1 MSQSLKFCSSCGKAT
16 IKDARFY
23 SDYGIGFYSTGP
35 STSRLEASI
44 AIRSTRP
51 VNNTSADPSDV
62 PTALKLI
69 NLAIVATNAGL
80 SFINS
85 YLAKTTVE

>member
-44 AIRSTRP
+44 AIRLA
-51 VNNTSADPSDV
+51 NNTSADPSDV